1 MKIQY
6 LAIALTLASLSAIA
20 CATRSLSPEALL
32 LDRVECA
39 RCRMLISTE
48 RGGGEIVSATEDTRF
63 YDDIGCLAADWA
75 SHHGEARAFVR
86 IAGGQ
91 WSDVQAASFAQPA
104 DARTLMGSGIAAFP
118 TAADARAADNA
129 GRALTFDD
137 VLRLTG
143 AQR

>member
-1 MKIQY
+1 
-6 LAIALTLASLSAIA
+6 
-20 CATRSLSPEALL
+20 
-32 LDRVECA
+32 
-39 RCRMLISTE
+39 MLISAE
-48 RGGGEIVSATEDTRF
+48 RGGGEIVSAAEDTRF

-75 SHHGEARAFVR
+75 AHRGEARAFVR
-86 IAGGQ
+86 IAGGK

-104 DARTLMGSGIAAFP
+104 GARTAMGSGLAAFS
-118 TAADARAADNA
+118 TAAEARAADGP

>member
-1 MKIQY
+1 MKTRY

-20 CATRSLSPEALL
+20 CATRSLSPEALP
-32 LDRVECA
+32 LDLVECA

-48 RGGGEIVSATEDTRF
+48 SGSGEIVSATEDTRF

-75 SHHGEARAFVR
+75 AHHGEARAFVR
-86 IAGGQ
+86 TAGGR
-91 WSDVQAASFAQPA
+91 WSDAQAASFAHLA
-104 DARTLMGSGIAAFP
+104 DGRTAMGSGLAAFP
-118 TAADARAADNA
+118 TAAAAGAADRT

-137 VLRLTG
+137 VLHLPG

>member
-1 MKIQY
+1 MKARS

-20 CATRSLSPEALL
+20 CATRSLSPEALP

-48 RGGGEIVSATEDTRF
+48 TGGGEIVSATEDTRF

-75 SHHGEARAFVR
+75 AHHGEARAFVR
-86 IAGGQ
+86 IEGGR
-91 WSDVQAASFAQPA
+91 WSDAQAASFAQPA
-104 DARTLMGSGIAAFP
+104 DVRTPMGSGIAAFP
-118 TAADARAADNA
+118 TAAGARAVDRT
-129 GRALTFDD
+129 GRALAFDD
-137 VLRLTG
+137 VLHLTG